1 MQGNI
6 ADIVRIN
13 EKIRAEA
20 VRLIGPD
27 GEQVGIVS
35 VPEALSYAD
44 RLNLDLVEV
53 APMASPPVCKVMDYG
68 KYRYEQEQKA
78 KEARKR
84 QTTISIKEIKLRP
97 KIDDH
102 DFDTKKGH
110 VERFLKKGDKVKLT
124 IMFRGR
130 ELVHP
135 HLGETTAPAYG
146 GGSGRDRRGR
156 VGAEPRRQEHDHDAG
171 AQAELIRRLVLQRPL
186 RNRPQPSSGRAML
199 ARMWMKGTG
208 MAKNKT
214 HKGTKKRIRV
224 TATGKLMR
232 QRAFGSHLLTKKS
245 ANRKRKLRKAA
256 QIVASDTNRLRSLL
270 GR

>member
-1 MQGNI
+1 VQGNI

-13 EKIRAEA
+13 EKIRADQ
-20 VRLIGPD
+20 VRLIGAE

-35 VPEALSYAD
+35 LQEALSYAD

-53 APMASPPVCKVMDYG
+53 APMANPPVCKVMDYG

-102 DFDTKKGH
+102 DFETKKGH

-135 HLGETTAPAYG
+135 HLGEKLLRRMADELADIGEVESQPNLD
-146 GGSGRDRRGR
+146 GRNM
-156 VGAEPRRQEHDHDAG
+156 VM
-171 AQAELIRRLVLQRPL
+171 
-186 RNRPQPSSGRAML
+186 ML
-199 ARMWMKGTG
+199 AP
-208 MAKNKT
+208 
-214 HKGTKKRIRV
+214 KR
-224 TATGKLMR
+224 
-232 QRAFGSHLLTKKS
+232 
-245 ANRKRKLRKAA
+245 
-256 QIVASDTNRLRSLL
+256 
-270 GR
+270 

>member
-1 MQGNI
+1 VQGNI

-13 EKIRAEA
+13 EKIRADE
-20 VRLIGPD
+20 VRLIGPN
-27 GEQVGIVS
+27 GEQVGIVG

-53 APMASPPVCKVMDYG
+53 APMADPPVCKVMDYG

-102 DFDTKKGH
+102 DFATKKAH

-135 HLGETTAPAYG
+135 HLGERLLRRMADELAEIGEVESEPNLD
-146 GGSGRDRRGR
+146 GRNM
-156 VGAEPRRQEHDHDAG
+156 VMMLAPRR
-171 AQAELIRRLVLQRPL
+171 
-186 RNRPQPSSGRAML
+186 S
-199 ARMWMKGTG
+199 
-208 MAKNKT
+208 
-214 HKGTKKRIRV
+214 
-224 TATGKLMR
+224 
-232 QRAFGSHLLTKKS
+232 
-245 ANRKRKLRKAA
+245 
-256 QIVASDTNRLRSLL
+256 
-270 GR
+270 

>member
-1 MQGNI
+1 
-6 ADIVRIN
+6 V
-13 EKIRAEA
+13 

-27 GEQVGIVS
+27 GERVGIVG
-35 VPEALSYAD
+35 VPEALNYAE

-53 APMASPPVCKVMDYG
+53 APMANPPVCKVMDYG

-135 HLGETTAPAYG
+135 HLGEKLLRRIAEDLAEIGEVESEPNLD
-146 GGSGRDRRGR
+146 GRNM
-156 VGAEPRRQEHDHDAG
+156 VM
-171 AQAELIRRLVLQRPL
+171 
-186 RNRPQPSSGRAML
+186 ML
-199 ARMWMKGTG
+199 AP
-208 MAKNKT
+208 
-214 HKGTKKRIRV
+214 KR
-224 TATGKLMR
+224 
-232 QRAFGSHLLTKKS
+232 
-245 ANRKRKLRKAA
+245 N
-256 QIVASDTNRLRSLL
+256 
-270 GR
+270 

>member
-13 EKIRAEA
+13 EKIRADA

-53 APMASPPVCKVMDYG
+53 APMATPPVCKVMDYG

-110 VERFLKKGDKVKLT
+110 VERFLRKGDKVKLT

-135 HLGETTAPAYG
+135 HLGERLLRRMAEDLAEIGEVESEPNLD
-146 GGSGRDRRGR
+146 GRNM
-156 VGAEPRRQEHDHDAG
+156 VM
-171 AQAELIRRLVLQRPL
+171 
-186 RNRPQPSSGRAML
+186 ML
-199 ARMWMKGTG
+199 AP
-208 MAKNKT
+208 
-214 HKGTKKRIRV
+214 KR
-224 TATGKLMR
+224 
-232 QRAFGSHLLTKKS
+232 S
-245 ANRKRKLRKAA
+245 
-256 QIVASDTNRLRSLL
+256 
-270 GR
+270 

>member
-1 MQGNI
+1 MESGGGTAFFGCMGGKLTGSTGEVQGNI

-13 EKIRAEA
+13 EKIRADA

-35 VPEALSYAD
+35 VPEALQYAD

-102 DFDTKKGH
+102 DFATKKGH
-110 VERFLKKGDKVKLT
+110 VERFLKHGDKVKLT

-135 HLGETTAPAYG
+135 HLGERLLRRMAEDLVGVGEVESEPNLD
-146 GGSGRDRRGR
+146 GRNM
-156 VGAEPRRQEHDHDAG
+156 VM
-171 AQAELIRRLVLQRPL
+171 
-186 RNRPQPSSGRAML
+186 ML
-199 ARMWMKGTG
+199 AP
-208 MAKNKT
+208 
-214 HKGTKKRIRV
+214 KR
-224 TATGKLMR
+224 
-232 QRAFGSHLLTKKS
+232 
-245 ANRKRKLRKAA
+245 
-256 QIVASDTNRLRSLL
+256 
-270 GR
+270 

>member
-1 MQGNI
+1 M
-6 ADIVRIN
+6 
-13 EKIRAEA
+13 
-20 VRLIGPD
+20 
-27 GEQVGIVS
+27 S
-35 VPEALSYAD
+35 VPEALNYAD

-53 APMASPPVCKVMDYG
+53 APMATPPVCKVMDYG

-135 HLGETTAPAYG
+135 HLGEKLLRRMADDLSDIGEVESEPNLD
-146 GGSGRDRRGR
+146 GRNM
-156 VGAEPRRQEHDHDAG
+156 VM
-171 AQAELIRRLVLQRPL
+171 
-186 RNRPQPSSGRAML
+186 ML
-199 ARMWMKGTG
+199 AP
-208 MAKNKT
+208 
-214 HKGTKKRIRV
+214 KR
-224 TATGKLMR
+224 
-232 QRAFGSHLLTKKS
+232 
-245 ANRKRKLRKAA
+245 
-256 QIVASDTNRLRSLL
+256 
-270 GR
+270 

>member
-1 MQGNI
+1 LRQGSWCNCGIGKSGGRPLFLRCISRQPAAPGEVQGNI

-13 EKIRAEA
+13 EKIRADQ

-27 GEQVGIVS
+27 GEQVGIVA
-35 VPEALSYAD
+35 VNEALSYAD

-53 APMASPPVCKVMDYG
+53 APMANPPVCKVMDYG

-102 DFDTKKGH
+102 DFETKKGH

-135 HLGETTAPAYG
+135 HLGEKLLRRMAEDLADIGEVESQPNLD
-146 GGSGRDRRGR
+146 GRNM
-156 VGAEPRRQEHDHDAG
+156 VM
-171 AQAELIRRLVLQRPL
+171 
-186 RNRPQPSSGRAML
+186 ML
-199 ARMWMKGTG
+199 AP
-208 MAKNKT
+208 
-214 HKGTKKRIRV
+214 KR
-224 TATGKLMR
+224 
-232 QRAFGSHLLTKKS
+232 
-245 ANRKRKLRKAA
+245 
-256 QIVASDTNRLRSLL
+256 
-270 GR
+270 

>member
-1 MQGNI
+1 MAAAFFVHVNIGRSGTAGEVLSNI
-6 ADIVRIN
+6 AETTRIN
-13 EKIRAEA
+13 DRIRAES
-20 VRLIGPD
+20 VRLIGPE

-35 VPEALSYAD
+35 LREALEYAD

-53 APMASPPVCKVMDYG
+53 APMANPPVCKVMDYG

-102 DFDTKKGH
+102 DFATKKGH

-135 HLGETTAPAYG
+135 HLGERLLRRMAEELQELGDVESQPNLD
-146 GGSGRDRRGR
+146 GRNM
-156 VGAEPRRQEHDHDAG
+156 VM
-171 AQAELIRRLVLQRPL
+171 
-186 RNRPQPSSGRAML
+186 ML
-199 ARMWMKGTG
+199 AP
-208 MAKNKT
+208 
-214 HKGTKKRIRV
+214 KKR
-224 TATGKLMR
+224 
-232 QRAFGSHLLTKKS
+232 
-245 ANRKRKLRKAA
+245 
-256 QIVASDTNRLRSLL
+256 
-270 GR
+270 

>member
-13 EKIRAEA
+13 EKIRADQ
-20 VRLIGPD
+20 VRLIGAE

-35 VPEALSYAD
+35 LQEALSYAD

-53 APMASPPVCKVMDYG
+53 APMANPPVCKVMDYG

-102 DFDTKKGH
+102 DFETKKGH

-135 HLGETTAPAYG
+135 HLGEKLLRRMADELADIGEVESQPNLD
-146 GGSGRDRRGR
+146 GRNM
-156 VGAEPRRQEHDHDAG
+156 VM
-171 AQAELIRRLVLQRPL
+171 
-186 RNRPQPSSGRAML
+186 ML
-199 ARMWMKGTG
+199 AP
-208 MAKNKT
+208 
-214 HKGTKKRIRV
+214 KR
-224 TATGKLMR
+224 
-232 QRAFGSHLLTKKS
+232 
-245 ANRKRKLRKAA
+245 
-256 QIVASDTNRLRSLL
+256 
-270 GR
+270 

>member
-13 EKIRAEA
+13 EKIRADQ

-35 VPEALSYAD
+35 TSEALAYAD

-53 APMASPPVCKVMDYG
+53 APMAIPPVCKVMDYG

-110 VERFLKKGDKVKLT
+110 VERFLEKGRQGKAYDHVP
-124 IMFRGR
+124 R
-130 ELVHP
+130 ERAC
-135 HLGETTAPAYG
+135 APA
-146 GGSGRDRRGR
+146 
-156 VGAEPRRQEHDHDAG
+156 PR
-171 AQAELIRRLVLQRPL
+171 
-186 RNRPQPSSGRAML
+186 
-199 ARMWMKGTG
+199 
-208 MAKNKT
+208 
-214 HKGTKKRIRV
+214 
-224 TATGKLMR
+224 
-232 QRAFGSHLLTKKS
+232 
-245 ANRKRKLRKAA
+245 
-256 QIVASDTNRLRSLL
+256 
-270 GR
+270 

>member
-13 EKIRAEA
+13 EKIRADQ
-20 VRLIGPD
+20 VRLIGAE

-35 VPEALSYAD
+35 LQEALSYAD

-53 APMASPPVCKVMDYG
+53 APMANPPVCKVMDYG

-102 DFDTKKGH
+102 DFETKKGH

-135 HLGETTAPAYG
+135 HLGEKLLRRMAVELADIGEVESQPNLD
-146 GGSGRDRRGR
+146 GRNM
-156 VGAEPRRQEHDHDAG
+156 VM
-171 AQAELIRRLVLQRPL
+171 
-186 RNRPQPSSGRAML
+186 ML
-199 ARMWMKGTG
+199 AP
-208 MAKNKT
+208 
-214 HKGTKKRIRV
+214 KR
-224 TATGKLMR
+224 
-232 QRAFGSHLLTKKS
+232 
-245 ANRKRKLRKAA
+245 
-256 QIVASDTNRLRSLL
+256 
-270 GR
+270 

>member
-1 MQGNI
+1 VLGNI

-13 EKIRAEA
+13 EKIRADS

-35 VPEALSYAD
+35 VPEALNYAD

-53 APMASPPVCKVMDYG
+53 APMANPPVCKVMDYG

-135 HLGETTAPAYG
+135 HLGEKLLRRMADDLADIGEVESEPNLD
-146 GGSGRDRRGR
+146 GRNM
-156 VGAEPRRQEHDHDAG
+156 VM
-171 AQAELIRRLVLQRPL
+171 
-186 RNRPQPSSGRAML
+186 ML
-199 ARMWMKGTG
+199 AP
-208 MAKNKT
+208 
-214 HKGTKKRIRV
+214 KR
-224 TATGKLMR
+224 G
-232 QRAFGSHLLTKKS
+232 
-245 ANRKRKLRKAA
+245 
-256 QIVASDTNRLRSLL
+256 
-270 GR
+270 